1 MTDTID
7 QHAFDSGAVPDDLP
21 ANAPLLRVEH
31 LVKEFPIRAGIFRR
45 EIGQV
50 KAVSDVSFELYQNE
64 TLGVVGESG
73 CGKSTLGR
81 SLLRLVEP
89 TSGRVMFGDV
99 DVTEASKSKMRD
111 LRRDL
116 QMVFQDPYASLNP
129 RIPVRDII
137 GEPMR
142 IHGFSKADTREWV
155 ADLLKR
161 VGLLPEHGNR
171 YPHEFSGGQR
181 QRIGIARSLALRPK
195 VIVLDE
201 PVSALD
207 VSIQAQVL
215 NLLDEIQ
222 EEFDLSFI
230 FIAHDLS
237 VVRHASDR
245 VAVMYLGR
253 FAEVAD
259 RHTLYE
265 QPAHPYTQSLLSAVP
280 VADPRRERARRRI
293 ILQGDVPSPAN
304 PPSGCRFRTR
314 CPIAQD
320 RCAEE
325 VPELRPV
332 GPGHEVACHFALAPG
347 EALID
352 RVQSM
357 GRSADI
363 AST

>member
-1 MTDTID
+1 MSDTVIEP
-7 QHAFDSGAVPDDLP
+7 GASTP
-21 ANAPLLRVEH
+21 AASSMAPVLRVEH
-31 LVKEFPIRAGIFRR
+31 LVKEFPIRAGVLRR
-45 EIGQV
+45 EVGKVQ
-50 KAVSDVSFELYQNE
+50 AVTDVSFELYHHE
-64 TLGVVGESG
+64 TLGIVGESG

-81 SLLRLVEP
+81 SLMRLIEP
-89 TSGRVMFGDV
+89 TSGRVMLGDQ
-99 DVTEASKSKMRD
+99 DVTTASKSHLREM
-111 LRRDL
+111 RRDL

-142 IHGFSKADTREWV
+142 IHGFSKAETKEWV

-222 EEFDLSFI
+222 DEFQLSFI

-237 VVRHASDR
+237 VVRHTSDR
-245 VAVMYLGR
+245 VGVMYLGKMVELGTR
-253 FAEVAD
+253 D
-259 RHTLYE
+259 QLYDT
-265 QPAHPYTQSLLSAVP
+265 PAHPYTQSLLSAVP

-314 CPIAQD
+314 CPLAQD

-325 VPELRPV
+325 VPELREV
-332 GPGHEVACHFALAPG
+332 APGHQVACHYALDPG
-347 EALID
+347 ESLLS
-352 RVQSM
+352 RVQAM
-357 GRSADI
+357 GRAVDI
-363 AST
+363 AGD